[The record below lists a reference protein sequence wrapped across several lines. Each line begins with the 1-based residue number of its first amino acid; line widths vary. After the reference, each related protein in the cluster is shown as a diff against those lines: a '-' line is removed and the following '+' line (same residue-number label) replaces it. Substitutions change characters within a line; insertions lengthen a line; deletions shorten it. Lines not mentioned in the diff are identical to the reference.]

1 MHSHGRYLPISFPS
15 LSTPP
20 SSHTK
25 HPSQQETMDQP
36 ILPGEEHNV
45 PMDEPLEY
53 LEAVI
58 HSGAGVRTMANV
70 RFFPFSY
77 LELLAPIE
85 DLIDTLT
92 DRQQLLI
99 MIYFLNAD
107 AHIFRLR
114 HPPSARNQ
122 VQIEQ
127 PSDRLQAEADEAL
140 RALIITDPQRYTD
153 FHVELMNDYLT
164 LLIHSDD
171 PEDRAEGIEVLL
183 HHLYPNWE
191 LIIQTLVL
199 ARSARMNIYPAIPS
213 YPSLPYFSPLPPQMH
228 QNSNVAIAD
237 IIAHLQDQISSGAV
251 TLIGDHVQLLPYSC
265 YLGILVPINDLIGT
279 LDVRQRFLI
288 IIFFLSMDT
297 RIFRL
302 RHNLQNRIPIDPIP
316 DHLDAEVVEALFAL
330 VDTDAQRYNLF
341 LVSLMNEYFTLLM
354 HSDDPE
360 DRLEG
365 MDVLLEHLV
374 NINGSELGDHP
385 SVDACAICQ
394 DDYTPA
400 DNIIVLPCHNSHHF
414 HRSCIE
420 TWLHRHLNCPN
431 CRAPV
436 RIAQRDKLHEL
447 TRYKTC

>member
-1 MHSHGRYLPISFPS
+1 
-15 LSTPP
+15 
-20 SSHTK
+20 
-25 HPSQQETMDQP
+25 MDQP

-58 HSGAGVRTMANV
+58 RSGAGVRTTANV

-183 HHLYPNWE
+183 HHLVR
-191 LIIQTLVL
+191 I
-199 ARSARMNIYPAIPS
+199 
-213 YPSLPYFSPLPPQMH
+213 
-228 QNSNVAIAD
+228 NV
-237 IIAHLQDQISSGAV
+237 
-251 TLIGDHVQLLPYSC
+251 
-265 YLGILVPINDLIGT
+265 
-279 LDVRQRFLI
+279 
-288 IIFFLSMDT
+288 
-297 RIFRL
+297 
-302 RHNLQNRIPIDPIP
+302 
-316 DHLDAEVVEALFAL
+316 
-330 VDTDAQRYNLF
+330 
-341 LVSLMNEYFTLLM
+341 
-354 HSDDPE
+354 
-360 DRLEG
+360 
-365 MDVLLEHLV
+365 
-374 NINGSELGDHP
+374 SELGTDNP
-385 SVDACAICQ
+385 DIGACSICQ
-394 DDYTPA
+394 DEYIPG
-400 DNIIVLPCHNSHHF
+400 DNIIVLRCHASHNF
-414 HRSCIE
+414 HRGCIE
-420 TWLHRHLNCPN
+420 TWFILHLDCPL
-431 CRAPV
+431 CRATVAIPQATA
-436 RIAQRDKLHEL
+436 RRAA
-447 TRYKTC
+447 